1 MASSLKVRV
10 DRLQCT
16 TYLNRKAASKGSASG
31 GSQDRMYFLAIS
43 HDHQVSYQSSLI
55 SSSVCDMRRTSHTP
69 DNIRDVA
76 GGGVCSWT
84 PSHRATDSTCKALTW
99 WD

>member
-1 MASSLKVRV
+1 
-10 DRLQCT
+10 
-16 TYLNRKAASKGSASG
+16 
-31 GSQDRMYFLAIS
+31 MYFLAIS

-76 GGGVCSWT
+76 GGVSAAGPLFGAALRPAEPIDGVRGICKL
-84 PSHRATDSTCKALTW
+84 PNEVRAILDQGKRFGTAVLALLVEYLF
-99 WD
+99 